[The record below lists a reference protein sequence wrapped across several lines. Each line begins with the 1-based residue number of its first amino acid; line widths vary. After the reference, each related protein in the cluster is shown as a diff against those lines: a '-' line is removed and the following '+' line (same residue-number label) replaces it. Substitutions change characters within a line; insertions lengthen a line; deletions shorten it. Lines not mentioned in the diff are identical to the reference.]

1 MTGRDKHRF
10 DEFFQRRRWKKE
22 YWSEYHAT
30 MHRCGSYDDGYYCT
44 LTTEEHLALWKRN
57 HRQTS
62 IFTRK
67 NWDDLNVDKSANCI
81 SGGHKKCKGKM
92 RNLGEGPKR
101 IPCGCECHQK

>member
-1 MTGRDKHRF
+1 MDAIVPA
-10 DEFFQRRRWKKE
+10 RRSNDPGKE
-22 YWSEYHAT
+22 LVAVMGKTAGAEIMKWLHSTSGKTSHANQQFG
-30 MHRCGSYDDGYYCT
+30 HADS
-44 LTTEEHLALWKRN
+44 
-57 HRQTS
+57 TS

>member
-57 HRQTS
+57 HRQTVQN
-62 IFTRK
+62 I
-67 NWDDLNVDKSANCI
+67 NEIC
-81 SGGHKKCKGKM
+81 GKPS
-92 RNLGEGPKR
+92 RR
-101 IPCGCECHQK
+101 IV